1 MWREA
6 KVAFSDSL
14 AALNCSIVPAH
25 PWIYGLGQQTDN
37 GAYLSPVNAVS
48 YLSGKLASVGGNADV
63 VVFLVTGLT
72 HNSFMA
78 SLNALTAVFPA
89 PVFTQVSR
97 LVKSAA
103 ELATIRM
110 QLPAK
115 STGGL
120 PAAIPLSVPT
130 SRAALNAMAMA
141 DAQKAVSTGSSLAS
155 MKGQLTEF
163 ISQHAALVS
172 DAASGLA
179 DLQTKSAR
187 AWVFTASG
195 DVATTV
201 KQLLNGIP
209 QQSAVFSVGMM
220 LVGDNLDGVKGMI
233 HEFDPDTGT

>member
-14 AALNCSIVPAH
+14 ATLNCSIVPAH
-25 PWIYGLGQQTDN
+25 PWIYGLGQQTEN

-48 YLSGKLASVGGNADV
+48 YLSDKLAGLGGNADV
-63 VVFLVTGLT
+63 VIFLVTGLT

-78 SLNALTAVFPA
+78 SLTALTSVFPA

-97 LVKSAA
+97 LAKSAA
-103 ELATIRM
+103 ELATVRM

-141 DAQKAVSTGSSLAS
+141 EAQKAVSAGSSIDR

-163 ISQHAALVS
+163 VSKHVALVS
-172 DAASGLA
+172 DAASGLV
-179 DLQTKSAR
+179 DLQGKSAR

-195 DVATTV
+195 DMATTV
-201 KQLLNGIP
+201 TQLLNGIP
-209 QQSAVFSVGMM
+209 QQSAVFSAAMM

-233 HEFDPDTGT
+233 HELDSDTGA